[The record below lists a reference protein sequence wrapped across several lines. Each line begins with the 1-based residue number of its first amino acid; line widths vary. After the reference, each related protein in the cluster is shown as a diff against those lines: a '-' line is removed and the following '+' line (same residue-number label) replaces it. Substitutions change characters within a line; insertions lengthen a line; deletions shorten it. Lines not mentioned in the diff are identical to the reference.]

1 MVECA
6 MRHRQ
11 PPEACKPRDCEPQ
24 ILLPTHAHDALHVW
38 ALRICTAGQQAWWV
52 IWGCGG
58 GAPNNKGLAHRTTSV
73 GVAGAK
79 IETHGV
85 YSPGRVCEPGVA
97 VALTLDTPAPTPC
110 KTTNY
115 FFFFCEGHAHHCGL
129 SFCMTHAW
137 LCPVSSSLSPIGVD
151 NDKNNTNLHFCS
163 LCWYLADLY
172 NSFHVLTL
180 TDWPGFLAA

>member
-1 MVECA
+1 MRPDPIEIPTGGRTTGFRRKIDPSVGCSMVECA

-11 PPEACKPRDCEPQ
+11 PPEACQPRDCEPQ

-85 YSPGRVCEPGVA
+85 YSPGRVCVPGVA

-110 KTTNY
+110 KTTSCSTICCTT
-115 FFFFCEGHAHHCGL
+115 FCAG
-129 SFCMTHAW
+129 
-137 LCPVSSSLSPIGVD
+137 
-151 NDKNNTNLHFCS
+151 
-163 LCWYLADLY
+163 
-172 NSFHVLTL
+172 
-180 TDWPGFLAA
+180 